1 MADCRI
7 VDQSITDA
15 VNTIGGSAEG
25 SLEGIALS
33 YKNDGEA
40 FMEALNAVIST
51 MEGETKDALEA
62 FFKNKVQPFITE
74 GVPNAVKSAAML
86 LEANRK
92 NFEDID
98 RNIAESINSSG
109 Q

>member
-40 FMEALNAVIST
+40 FMEALNAAIST